1 MESSREVKALNEYYR
16 TQYLD
21 SSRSEKEGDYTM
33 SFTVKEGTDLL
44 EFAKAAKAV
53 WESVGDY
60 PHSFT
65 GFVRLEKGN
74 AFATFNYLGALEAH
88 ARISA

>member
-1 MESSREVKALNEYYR
+1 MENTREAKELNEYYR
-16 TQYLD
+16 AQYLD
-21 SSRSEKEGDYTM
+21 SSRSDKEGDYTLN
-33 SFTVKEGTDLL
+33 FTVKEGTDLL

-53 WESVGDY
+53 WEEAGDY
-60 PHSFT
+60 PHSFI
-65 GFVRLEKGN
+65 GFVRMEHGN